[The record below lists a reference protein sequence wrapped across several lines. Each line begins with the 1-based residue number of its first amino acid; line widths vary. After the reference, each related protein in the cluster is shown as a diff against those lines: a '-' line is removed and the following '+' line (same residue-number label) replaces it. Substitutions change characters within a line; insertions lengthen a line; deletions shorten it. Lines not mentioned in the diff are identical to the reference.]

1 MTWTV
6 CLDCGEPAPATRCP
20 DCQTEREARVTAAK
34 GSATARGYG
43 SAWQR
48 LSARARRL
56 QPFCL
61 DCGTADDLTSD
72 HLVWPARTLADVEV
86 VCRPCNSRRGAVRGA
101 KGRGPNPEVR
111 SLGPVGKAKFPSHS
125 SSLSGDS
132 PRMPSRAA
140 LYGSP

>member
-6 CLDCGEPAPATRCP
+6 CVDCGEVTPGTRCD
-20 DCQTEREARVTAAK
+20 DCQTEREARTTERK
-34 GSATARGYG
+34 GSATARGYD
-43 SAWQR
+43 SRWQR
-48 LSARARRL
+48 LSTRARTL
-56 QPFCL
+56 QPFCT
-61 DCGTADDLTSD
+61 DCRTTLDLTAD

-86 VCRPCNSRRGAVRGA
+86 VCRPCNSRRGATRGLGA
-101 KGRGPNPEVR
+101 SRHAEGP
-111 SLGPVGKAKFPSHS
+111 SGKAKSASHS